1 MLKRGDLGKVVLDF
15 NLGGGFNSDVVLD
28 FVDLFVVCVGGVGV
42 LLFSYGVE
50 FMLKLIWFDLNV
62 WLLINS
68 FEKEEFVMVVIILF
82 VIFILFLSC
91 MLLGVLIVW
100 FFKFD

>member
-50 FMLKLIWFDLNV
+50 FMLKLI
-62 WLLINS
+62 
-68 FEKEEFVMVVIILF
+68 
-82 VIFILFLSC
+82 
-91 MLLGVLIVW
+91 
-100 FFKFD
+100 